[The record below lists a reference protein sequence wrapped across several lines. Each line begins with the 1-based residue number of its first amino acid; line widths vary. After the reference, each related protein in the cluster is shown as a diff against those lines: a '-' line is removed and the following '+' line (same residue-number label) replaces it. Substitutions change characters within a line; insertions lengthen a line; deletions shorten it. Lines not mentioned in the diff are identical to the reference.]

1 MKSYSI
7 GEAAR
12 RSGVKVPTIRYYES
26 IGLLPAP
33 PRADNDRRVFDHA
46 ALLRLAFIR
55 HARGMGFGIGEISVL
70 LSFRDNPRQ
79 SCAKADEIARTRL
92 ADIEERI
99 HQLESLRADLKTM
112 IESCASQLAGNCDI
126 IGGLSDRCCAS
137 IA

>member
-12 RSGVKVPTIRYYES
+12 HSGVKVPTIRYYES
-26 IGLLPAP
+26 IGLLPPP

-46 ALLRLAFIR
+46 ALERLAFIR
-55 HARGMGFGIGEISVL
+55 HARGMGFEIKEISAL
-70 LSFRDNPRQ
+70 LSLRENPRQ

-99 HQLESLRADLKTM
+99 RQLETLRGELNAM
-112 IESCASQLAGNCDI
+112 IGNCSSERVSSCNI
-126 IGGLSDRCCAS
+126 IGGLSERCSA
-137 IA
+137 